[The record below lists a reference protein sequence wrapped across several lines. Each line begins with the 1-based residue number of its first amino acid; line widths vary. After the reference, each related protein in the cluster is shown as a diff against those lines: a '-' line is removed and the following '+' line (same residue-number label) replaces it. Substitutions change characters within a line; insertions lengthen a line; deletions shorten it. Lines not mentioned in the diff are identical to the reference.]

1 MSLLNFA
8 LMLKDVGSAL
18 FLFPILYD
26 FGLLFSGLRNFSAR
40 SIQCES
46 CEINWYGIQAR
57 LVGNHKY
64 AVWVDGRL
72 QQVDGDGR
80 LVPATDDEVMEV
92 EDLLEEFK
100 IEMPFVAD
108 TGQTVE
114 CTSKE
119 EFPSG
124 NPHLEC
130 SEASLFLIQA

>member
-1 MSLLNFA
+1 MHVFTGSCDA
-8 LMLKDVGSAL
+8 LST
-18 FLFPILYD
+18 I
-26 FGLLFSGLRNFSAR
+26 
-40 SIQCES
+40 
-46 CEINWYGIQAR
+46 
-57 LVGNHKY
+57 
-64 AVWVDGRL
+64 
-72 QQVDGDGR
+72 QVDGDGR

-130 SEASLFLIQA
+130 SEGL